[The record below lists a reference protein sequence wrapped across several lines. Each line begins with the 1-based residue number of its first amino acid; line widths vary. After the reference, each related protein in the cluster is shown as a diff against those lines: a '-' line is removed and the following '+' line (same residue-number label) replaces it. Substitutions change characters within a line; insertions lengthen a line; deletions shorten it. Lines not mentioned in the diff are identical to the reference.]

1 MPAPRLK
8 VGENGPGIG
17 RSILPS
23 HWDFD
28 GFIQGAL
35 IYYEGGLIHGRSF
48 VLLSNKQVSCHKQK
62 NKRALINILSYKD
75 NEGHPGEGAYTR
87 GSGGLYSGGGRL
99 VFGGL
104 RYLIRIMQAYCS

>member
-35 IYYEGGLIHGRSF
+35 IYEGGGLIHGRSF
-48 VLLSNKQVSCHKQK
+48 VLLSIINKSAVINRKI
-62 NKRALINILSYKD
+62 KRALINIVSYKD
-75 NEGHPGEGAYTR
+75 NEGPPGEGAYTR
-87 GSGGLYSGGGRL
+87 GSGGLYSGGGL
-99 VFGGL
+99 YSEVYGT
-104 RYLIRIMQAYCS
+104 